1 MSIEA
6 FVWNYRDGEPVGF
19 PCDVIRDI
27 LLAGSAGGEIV
38 DGFLT
43 VRFENPADS
52 VAIHVGREAEEVN
65 HVPGLTISRPLTHP
79 DYLARIFRL
88 LQLGD
93 VLHFYSDE
101 TTPVF
106 ARGVNIEHYPAEL
119 LAELGTPRF
128 IDTPS
133 RLLRQ
138 A

>member
-6 FVWNYRDGEPVGF
+6 FVWNYRNGEPVGF
-19 PCDVIRDI
+19 AYDVIREI
-27 LLAGSAGGEIV
+27 LLPGSAGGEIV

-43 VRFENPADS
+43 VRFANPADS
-52 VAIHVGREAEEVN
+52 VAIHVGREAEQTN
-65 HVPGLTISRPLTHP
+65 HIPVLVISRPLTHP

-93 VLHFYSDE
+93 VLHFYSDD

-106 ARGVNIEHYPAEL
+106 ARGADTGHYPAEL

-133 RLLRQ
+133 GLLHQ
-138 A
+138 S